1 MRRKSPNANSNLKPA
16 EIVAQEAPITASQPI
31 AEQMARLQI
40 LAKAKPTTSRL
51 IEIGPELAEHIL
63 QTRNLSNRPMKPG
76 KIKDYAADLRSG
88 RWGMTGDTIKF
99 ASDGTLKDG
108 QNRLAAV
115 IRAHGPILRT
125 HAVFGVDADLFT
137 RMDIGKNRTPA
148 DVFHIAGL
156 HYPAH
161 AAATVRWLNILTSD
175 NPNNRGAHFT
185 NDELLEAYRGRYD
198 PVLIEDSVR
207 VALEVKKGTGAPV
220 GAMAALHYIFA
231 KADGAEKATSF
242 FLEWANDQGSARSAT
257 RQLQTRLQ
265 ELAIQ
270 TNNRIHESVRNAL
283 VVQAYLAYRD
293 GKPITRKDLQ
303 FEPGEDAFPALPRPD
318 ETTPAPK
325 GSHHAAKAA

>member
-1 MRRKSPNANSNLKPA
+1 MPRAKKETTKALSLKPA
-16 EIVAQEAPITASQPI
+16 EVLEQIIPI
-31 AEQMARLQI
+31 AANQPLPEQVARLQV
-40 LAKAKPTTSRL
+40 LTKAKPETSRIL
-51 IEIGPELAEHIL
+51 EIGPELAEHIL
-63 QTRNLSNRPMKPG
+63 TSRNVSNRPMKSG
-76 KIKDYAADLRSG
+76 KIKAYAADLRSG

-115 IRAHGPILRT
+115 VRAHGPVLKT
-125 HAVFGVDADLFT
+125 HAVFGVDSDLFT

-175 NPNNRGAHFT
+175 NPNNRGASFT

-207 VALEVKKGTGAPV
+207 IGLEVKKGTGAPV

-231 KADGAEKATSF
+231 KEDGPEKATAF
-242 FLEWANDQGSARSAT
+242 FLEWANDNGSARSAT

-283 VVQAYLAYRD
+283 VTQAYLAYRK
-293 GKPITRKDLQ
+293 GGTVTRKELN
-303 FEPGEDAFPALPRPD
+303 FEPGEDAFPALP
-318 ETTPAPK
+318 K
-325 GSHHAAKAA
+325 GGEREVHKRAA